1 MSEAMGQEAI
11 YHNLLSQA
19 RKAYNAHDAL
29 CAFASF
35 PDDTP
40 AKAFEPE
47 ERPPC
52 RLLQNER
59 GLSSRHYAELQKA
72 IIDAA
77 PYMKWRQIYD
87 DDRPHIFMD
96 RLGCYSIVGEGGPFA
111 STEMRLFVIY
121 MPPNLY
127 YPWHIHPAEE
137 LYMVVSGSAVF
148 KREHYPDEILSE
160 GQSMF
165 HESNQPHAIETS
177 DTPMLSLVAWRNH
190 LHTPPVLVDID

>member
-1 MSEAMGQEAI
+1 MMSKDEI
-11 YHNLLSQA
+11 YHRLLTA
-19 RKAYNAHDAL
+19 VRTAYSAHPAL
-29 CAFASF
+29 PAFTPL
-35 PDDTP
+35 PDDLP
-40 AKAFEPE
+40 RQPLEPE
-47 ERPPC
+47 HRPC
-52 RLLQNER
+52 STALQKET
-59 GLSSRHYAELQKA
+59 GLHSSGFTELQEQ
-72 IIDAA
+72 IIASA
-77 PYMKWRQIYD
+77 PFMKWRQIYYD
-87 DDRPHIFMD
+87 DQPHIFMD
-96 RLGCYSIVGEGGPFA
+96 RLGCYSIIGEGGPFA

-148 KREHYPDEILSE
+148 KREYYPDEILSE